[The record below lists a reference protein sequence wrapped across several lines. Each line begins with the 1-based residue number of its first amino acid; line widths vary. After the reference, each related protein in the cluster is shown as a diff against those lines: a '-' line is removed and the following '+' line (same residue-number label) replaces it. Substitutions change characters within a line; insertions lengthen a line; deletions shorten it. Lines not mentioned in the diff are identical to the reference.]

1 MEKSK
6 KVKILVFDTETAG
19 LPKHYKPAEEDLDNY
34 PSALQ
39 LGAQL
44 IEVDLDNPLQVEI
57 LYKVNSLIIP
67 YRKGKEVQIHP
78 KAEAVHGISF
88 QKANSLGD
96 SIETVAMLFQGLCNS
111 TDFIVCHNYTFD
123 RNVMVSELLR
133 LGITPKF
140 ARGAKV
146 FCTMKFSTN
155 LMKLKGRQP
164 GQYKFPT
171 LAELFNYLTGRNMTD
186 HYKAHDADGDV
197 SATVHC
203 LLELINQNADLK
215 LWFKGEKESIY

>member
-1 MEKSK
+1 MK
-6 KVKILVFDTETAG
+6 KVVKILVFDTETAG

-34 PSALQ
+34 PSVLQ

-44 IEVDLDNPLQVEI
+44 IQVDLDNPLQYEV
-57 LYKVNSLIIP
+57 LYKVNSLVQP
-67 YRKGKEVQIHP
+67 YRNGKEVQIHP

-96 SIETVAMLFQGLCNS
+96 SIQTVGLLFQGLCNS

-133 LGITPKF
+133 LGITPKYG
-140 ARGAKV
+140 RGTKV

-155 LMKLKGRQP
+155 LLKLKGRNE

-171 LAELFNYLTGRNMTD
+171 LQELFKHLTGQEMSD
-186 HYKAHDADGDV
+186 HYKAHDAEGDV

-203 LLELINQNADLK
+203 LLELINQNADLA